1 MAARK
6 KAPTGVKNQKK
17 LMTLSE
23 VSRRTKISM
32 PTLLRYKKEYQD
44 RIPSEGEGRTQRY
57 PTESLKVF
65 RAIKKE
71 NLKKRGR
78 PPKSAAPPTAAK
90 APKAKAKRTRKSSAK
105 KSSSPRAKKKVK
117 TKAKAQVATESGS
130 LLSLLQISKL
140 TGIEYTKL
148 QRLTKKYLEE
158 IPTEGVGRT
167 KKYYAEAVD
176 IYKRLEAE
184 GASRVRTA
192 TTSVKR
198 ATRRARRKVKR
209 VTRAQVKAVGFDEAG
224 LQKKVVALEEVN
236 ASLRKDMVALQ
247 RDMKNLVKNLKKSI
261 RITVLK

>member
-6 KAPTGVKNQKK
+6 KAPTGGKNQRN

-57 PTESLKVF
+57 PNEALKVF

-78 PPKSAAPPTAAK
+78 PPKSAAPTTASK
-90 APKAKAKRTRKSSAK
+90 APKARAKTARKTAAK
-105 KSSSPRAKKKVK
+105 KSSASRAKKKTT
-117 TKAKAQVATESGS
+117 TKAKAQVATKSGS

-148 QRLTKKYLEE
+148 QRLTRKYLEE

-167 KKYYAEAVD
+167 KKYYAEAVE

-192 TTSVKR
+192 TTGVRKTAGR
-198 ATRRARRKVKR
+198 AKRKVKR
-209 VTRAQVKAVGFDEAG
+209 VTKAQVKAAGLDEAG
-224 LQKKVVALEEVN
+224 LQKKVAALEEIN
-236 ASLRKDMVALQ
+236 TELRKDMVSLR